1 MPKHLRLL
9 GNAEYRSFG
18 SNSLATP
25 GRLRGS
31 ALLLIGL
38 AVAVI
43 YCSRAATIPGA
54 PQNLSA
60 SAGCG
65 QVSLAWS
72 APSSNDGPTITS
84 YKVFRDTN
92 NSKTQLVTSGG
103 CATLMRS
110 FSATRHIN
118 TPSAWRKI

>member
-18 SNSLATP
+18 SNSPATP

-38 AVAVI
+38 AVAVD

-60 SAGCG
+60 SAGGG

-72 APSSNDGPTITS
+72 APSSNGGPTITS
-84 YKVFRDTN
+84 YKSSN
-92 NSKTQLVTSGG
+92 TQLITSGG

-118 TPSAWRKI
+118 TSSAWRKT